1 MTAGLAARIDAELVG
16 FLSEEGERLPPEAR
30 PLLDE
35 LEALIRAGGKRLR
48 PRFCYWGHRAGGGAE
63 ARPILRAAA
72 ALELLHTFAMIFDD
86 VMDDSAVRRD
96 RSTTFHVLAALGG
109 PQRGDARRFGTS
121 AAILTGTLGFVLADR
136 LLTGSGFGP
145 AVLSD
150 ALDHYDDMRTRAI
163 AGQYL
168 DLLATHRGDADE
180 ATVRRIAS
188 LKSGSYSVV
197 DPLLIGAKLA
207 GATPEVLEAL
217 QAYGQPLGEAFQ
229 HADDVLGVFGDPA
242 VTGKDAFGDLREGKQ
257 TILLAKARELAG
269 AEDHKLLDARVGA
282 DDLDEADVDRIRSIL
297 SDCGALEATEQLI
310 GELAEQASSA
320 LDIDL
325 LGEEATT
332 ELASLVEAATV
343 RRS

>member
-1 MTAGLAARIDAELVG
+1 MTVGLAARIDAELLG
-16 FLSEEGERLPPEAR
+16 FLSGEGERLPPEAR

-35 LEALIRAGGKRLR
+35 LEAIVRAGGKRLR

-63 ARPILRAAA
+63 AQPILRAAA

-96 RSTTFHVLAALGG
+96 RSTTFHVLAALGS
-109 PQRGDARRFGTS
+109 QRGDARRFGTS

-150 ALDHYDDMRTRAI
+150 ALDRYDDMRIRAI

-269 AEDHKLLDARVGA
+269 AEDRKLLDARVGA

-297 SDCGALEATEQLI
+297 SDCGALEATERLI
-310 GELAEQASSA
+310 AELADEASSA
-320 LDIDL
+320 LDPDL